1 VPASYD
7 SDFVRRAAVSLAAC
21 LMALGL
27 SPRAAPGQ
35 DLGNIAFE
43 QYALPSGLSV
53 ILSPDHTAQVVAVS
67 VWYDVGARDERPGT
81 SGYAHLVE
89 TLMYDGS
96 EHIPPGGYQRLVEGT
111 GGESNSDTEDDV
123 TRYEQVMPSN
133 QLSLGLWLEA
143 DRMRGLVVSDTEL
156 VVDRQVV
163 RQERRARIDNQAY
176 SAGFLMGTYSV
187 YDSADCF
194 GYAHS
199 ADPRMADLDSVN
211 VASAQ
216 KFLKT
221 FYTPNNARLVV
232 VGDFDPAEAKTLI
245 GRYFGDIAAGQAKPA
260 PACTP
265 AGPPSAARREVKDPN
280 ASLPAAGVFYR
291 VPPVANADTPAL
303 ELLGII
309 LGQGPHGRLNL
320 ALTGAAGPAA
330 GTQAN
335 LLGRRRGP
343 SVFGL
348 FAVAS
353 QGLSGD
359 SLVALLR
366 HQVDSV
372 ARSGVTKAELSAA
385 LNYFRASGVS
395 GRQRVLDIAD
405 ALQHATT
412 FLGGTDRVNK
422 DVARYVAVTEAD
434 IQRVARTYLTAENSV
449 AIVVLPG
456 GAS

>member
-1 VPASYD
+1 
-7 SDFVRRAAVSLAAC
+7 
-21 LMALGL
+21 MALGVL
-27 SPRAAPGQ
+27 PRAAAGQ
-35 DLGNIAFE
+35 EIGNIPFE
-43 QYALPSGLSV
+43 QYALPNGLSV

-81 SGYAHLVE
+81 SGYARLVE
-89 TLMYDGS
+89 NLMYDGS
-96 EHIPPGGYQRLVEGT
+96 EHVPPGGHLRLVEGT

-123 TRYEQVMPSN
+123 SRYEQVLPSN
-133 QLSLGLWLEA
+133 QLGLGLWLEA

-163 RQERRARIDNQAY
+163 RQERRARIENQAY
-176 SAGFLMGTYSV
+176 SPGFLVGTYAV
-187 YDSADCF
+187 YDSAGCF

-199 ADPRMADLDSVN
+199 ADPRMADLDSVS

-216 KFLKT
+216 RFLKT
-221 FYTPNNARLVV
+221 FYTPNNARLAV

-245 GRYFGDIAAGQAKPA
+245 SRYFGEIAAGQAKPA
-260 PACTP
+260 PVCNP
-265 AGPPSAARREVKDPN
+265 AVRPAAARYEVKDVN
-280 ASLPAAGVFYR
+280 ASLPAAGLFYR

-309 LGQGPHGRLNL
+309 LGQGPHARLNV
-320 ALTGAAGPAA
+320 ALTGAGGPAA

-343 SVFGL
+343 SVLGL
-348 FAVAS
+348 FAVAN
-353 QGLSGD
+353 QGPSGD
-359 SLVALLR
+359 SLAALLR
-366 HQVDSV
+366 RQVDSV
-372 ARSGVTKAELSAA
+372 ASGGVTQAELSAA
-385 LNYFRASGVS
+385 LNYFLASGVS

-412 FLGGTDRVNK
+412 FLGGTDLVNK
-422 DVARYVAVTEAD
+422 DVARYAAVTQAD
-434 IQRVARTYLTAENSV
+434 IQRVARTYLTPENSV
-449 AIVVLPG
+449 AIIVIPG